1 MSGKALMTQYAE
13 GSLVSHELHDMMAKY
28 AADARFDREMV
39 DDIDLY
45 NERKAVLIHKGNPKG
60 LIKRGLEP

>member
-1 MSGKALMTQYAE
+1 MNGKATMTQYAE
-13 GSLVSHELHDMMAKY
+13 GSLVSQDLHDMMHEY
-28 AADARFDREMV
+28 AADARFEREMV

-45 NERKAVLIHKGNPKG
+45 NDRQTVPYGIAPKG

>member
-13 GSLVSHELHDMMAKY
+13 GSLVSRELRDMMTKY
-28 AADARFDREMV
+28 AADARFDREMI

-45 NERKAVLIHKGNPKG
+45 NERKAVLIHTGNPEG
-60 LIKRGLEP
+60 LIKEGLEP